1 MTLFLYID
9 QKTRLKKQLP
19 VFIIKVTLIAERVIS
34 LEFMQTMLKLLAQ
47 LTVDE
52 VNVDMILEKHISLQS
67 FISLI
72 VYLVLMFL

>member
-1 MTLFLYID
+1 M
-9 QKTRLKKQLP
+9 
-19 VFIIKVTLIAERVIS
+19 
-34 LEFMQTMLKLLAQ
+34 MLKLLAQ

-52 VNVDMILEKHISLQS
+52 VNVDMILEKRIILQS